1 MTEQEDPK
9 ACSLADRECAP
20 CRGGIP
26 PLEGEALAKLAGQ
39 LGGGWEVVE
48 AHHLAR
54 TFTFKNFAEALAFT
68 NRVGEL
74 AETVGHHP
82 DIHLSWG
89 RVGIELHTHKING
102 LAEAD
107 FIMAAKIDPL
117 ATNA

>member
-1 MTEQEDPK
+1 MTEPETN
-9 ACSLADRECAP
+9 ACSLADRTCEP
-20 CRGGIP
+20 CHGGVP
-26 PLEGEALAKLAGQ
+26 PLKGGALRQ
-39 LGGGWEVVE
+39 LTDQLDDNWSVVDE
-48 AHHLAR
+48 HHLAKAFKFKDFR
-54 TFTFKNFAEALAFT
+54 QALNFTDQ
-68 NRVGEL
+68 VGEL
-74 AETVGHHP
+74 AESVGHHP